1 MTPEIKIVFAEGCMD
16 DFEGSPDELAELVA
30 EIQTMASNGTLFDN
44 ATLLRE
50 DEVEDLGSMLGA
62 KATRQ

>member
-1 MTPEIKIVFAEGCMD
+1 
-16 DFEGSPDELAELVA
+16 
-30 EIQTMASNGTLFDN
+30 MASNGTLFDN